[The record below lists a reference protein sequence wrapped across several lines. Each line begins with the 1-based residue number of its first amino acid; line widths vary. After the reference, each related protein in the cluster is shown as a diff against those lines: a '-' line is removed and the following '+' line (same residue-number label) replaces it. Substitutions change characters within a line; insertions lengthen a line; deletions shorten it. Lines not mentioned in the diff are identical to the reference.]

1 MSLAKK
7 INFINYFSHLIL
19 FDEHRKIRKQVI
31 QIKKNKNSFYD
42 YGDSFFYQ
50 SMPCINL
57 RGLRDTS
64 KRIKKLELEKYT
76 ENKTIL
82 DVGTNVGAIILNI
95 KNNFKKATG
104 IEHNPKLIEIAN
116 IIKEYLNY
124 KNLDFLAENFNTYNF
139 SEKFDVILSLAN
151 HFTYDKGITDTDN
164 YFKKINE
171 IISPEGLL
179 FLESHPSLYEKKEDF
194 EKILKNLEKNY
205 TIIKKDS
212 YDFGNIFDNTRR
224 YCLLKK
230 IT

>member
-31 QIKKNKNSFYD
+31 QINKNKNSFYD

-164 YFKKINE
+164 YFKK
-171 IISPEGLL
+171 LMKL
-179 FLESHPSLYEKKEDF
+179 FR
-194 EKILKNLEKNY
+194 LKDY
-205 TIIKKDS
+205 
-212 YDFGNIFDNTRR
+212 YF
-224 YCLLKK
+224 
-230 IT
+230 